1 MGIGLFFTVITMTLE
16 QEMRH
21 EVARLE
27 RELMSIDIEL
37 EKVNSRT
44 VQLLDTRKKME
55 YDLRVLRGSVDE
67 NYIRGLEE
75 ESLAKFIGKKIK
87 V

>member
-1 MGIGLFFTVITMTLE
+1 MVIAMTLE

-21 EVARLE
+21 EVARLQ
-27 RELMSIDIEL
+27 RELMSIDLEL
-37 EKVNSRT
+37 EKMNSRI

-55 YDLRVLRGSVDE
+55 YDLRVLRGSVEE
-67 NYIRGLEE
+67 NYIKDIEE

>member
-1 MGIGLFFTVITMTLE
+1 
-16 QEMRH
+16 
-21 EVARLE
+21 
-27 RELMSIDIEL
+27 MSIDLEL
-37 EKVNSRT
+37 EKMNSRI

-55 YDLRVLRGSVDE
+55 YDLRVLRGSVEE
-67 NYIRGLEE
+67 NYIKDIEE

>member
-1 MGIGLFFTVITMTLE
+1 MTLE

-37 EKVNSRT
+37 EKVNSRI

-87 V
+87 I

>member
-1 MGIGLFFTVITMTLE
+1 MTLE

-27 RELMSIDIEL
+27 RELMSIDLEL
-37 EKVNSRT
+37 EKMNSRI

-55 YDLRVLRGSVDE
+55 YDLRVLRGSVEE
-67 NYIRGLEE
+67 NYIKDIEE

>member
-1 MGIGLFFTVITMTLE
+1 MVIAMTLE
-16 QEMRH
+16 QEMRQ
-21 EVARLE
+21 EVARLQ
-27 RELMSIDIEL
+27 RELMSIDLEL
-37 EKVNSRT
+37 EKMNSRI

-55 YDLRVLRGSVDE
+55 YDLRVLRGSVEE
-67 NYIRGLEE
+67 NYIKDIEE

>member
-1 MGIGLFFTVITMTLE
+1 MTLE
-16 QEMRH
+16 QEMRQ
-21 EVARLE
+21 EVARLQ
-27 RELMSIDIEL
+27 RELMSIDLEL
-37 EKVNSRT
+37 EKMNSRI

-55 YDLRVLRGSVDE
+55 YDLRVLRGSVEE
-67 NYIRGLEE
+67 NYIKDIEE